1 MKKIF
6 LIVLPLVFFY
16 SCTEEDFKEIVDS
29 KITAKEKIS
38 DVVSAARSGFAAD
51 AKLAAIYGRE
61 VDINGEID
69 LLNTSSINAFVYV
82 VQSNTTQ
89 SNEFYVPVFGAGP
102 VQSPINFTTMLSF
115 VNDTSAGK
123 IISTA
128 LGTLA
133 TVSIDESVNYNDSPA
148 TINTALQNGGT
159 IFMNQHTDAKIDLLL
174 LPSKSIDTTS
184 ISNSADWIVNF
195 HSSSASLVLWINTQT
210 GNVIKISQ

>member
-6 LIVLPLVFFY
+6 LIVLPFLFLY
-16 SCTEEDFKEIVDS
+16 SCTEDDFKEIVDS

-38 DVVSAARSGFAAD
+38 EVIIAARTGFAAD

-61 VDINGEID
+61 VDVNGEID
-69 LLNTSSINAFVYV
+69 LLNTNSFNAFVYI

-115 VNDTSAGK
+115 INDTTAASIVGK
-123 IISTA
+123 A

-133 TVSIDESVNYNDSPA
+133 TVSIDETVNYSDSPA
-148 TINTALQNGGT
+148 TITKAMQNGGT
-159 IFMNQHTDAKIDLLL
+159 IFMNQHGDAKIDMLL

-195 HSSSASLVLWINTQT
+195 HSSSSSLVLWINTQT
-210 GNVIKISQ
+210 GNVVKISQ